1 VTIDARGRLLLS
13 LLVLARI
20 AAACGGSADR
30 RLGTIYERGATLEQS
45 STTAALRGDVV
56 QATALQGQ
64 AVAAYRSIDASAAAA
79 ALNRLGN
86 LEQASGDRARAREAY
101 SEALALARRSGDR
114 GEEASAESNLGTIAE
129 DSGDAAAARSH
140 YEAARRLAASVG
152 NRATEATALNNLA
165 LLAVHDGDDAQARA
179 LLDEAIA
186 LDRAADDA
194 AGLAVRLR
202 NLAALELR
210 AGRLDAAIA
219 ALEEAHALDRDR
231 EDVPAIALDLVALSG
246 ARARSGDLAGAVSD
260 RRRALEIHR
269 LLGLDREVDH
279 DRAAIG
285 RWCGR
290 LGDSLECDLE
300 ERTPK
305 PPAGGQAVDS
315 GLPFHRSAR

>member
-140 YEAARRLAASVG
+140 YDAARRLAASVG

-210 AGRLDAAIA
+210 AHIKLIDPAFAKRNEAVDITGSGDPTLRDERPQGMLG
-219 ALEEAHALDRDR
+219 ALTK
-231 EDVPAIALDLVALSG
+231 PGGVALAKG
-246 ARARSGDLAGAVSD
+246 HPIV
-260 RRRALEIHR
+260 
-269 LLGLDREVDH
+269 V
-279 DRAAIG
+279 
-285 RWCGR
+285 
-290 LGDSLECDLE
+290 
-300 ERTPK
+300 
-305 PPAGGQAVDS
+305 
-315 GLPFHRSAR
+315 